1 MKTSFKLYENVL
13 IGQFIYGL
21 GLRIG
26 KQTQSDCF
34 PAAVN
39 LLQQCPED
47 TALGDVLL
55 SFPGTLRLIEFQ
67 AEDRDKSKERT
78 RQEKLQ
84 IILES
89 DDERLQ
95 ISRRVHWYFEF
106 SPLSP
111 AEVGGFFTPYI
122 EMDFSSK
129 SLPKQAHAIN
139 QFIASV
145 ADDVLLHPSDDDARI
160 QQEKDYLISVRLCHV
175 GNSSGSGALIVTV
188 GASGGFHYIVVKD
201 MMELHMPLGEW
212 LCHRDQLIKME
223 SRQMIAQREKD
234 LEGAIEMKAR
244 HKKTQ
249 HQHRGPS
256 L

>member
-1 MKTSFKLYENVL
+1 MKASFKLYENVL

-21 GLRIG
+21 GLCIG
-26 KQTQSDCF
+26 KRTQSDSF

-89 DDERLQ
+89 DDERLR

-111 AEVGGFFTPYI
+111 SEVGGFFTPYI

-129 SLPKQAHAIN
+129 SLPK
-139 QFIASV
+139 
-145 ADDVLLHPSDDDARI
+145 
-160 QQEKDYLISVRLCHV
+160 
-175 GNSSGSGALIVTV
+175 
-188 GASGGFHYIVVKD
+188 
-201 MMELHMPLGEW
+201 
-212 LCHRDQLIKME
+212 E
-223 SRQMIAQREKD
+223 S
-234 LEGAIEMKAR
+234 LN
-244 HKKTQ
+244 
-249 HQHRGPS
+249 
-256 L
+256 